1 MLRALLGSLA
11 QPMYLA
17 NPLVPRVS
25 ETEGACYQSRAAC
38 FEQLQIVDSSRT
50 ESGRD
55 DFAAGRVCQDLGF
68 ERVSFLFAAVVIS
81 LLLLFLG
88 RSIGDSRNLRSKC
101 PELASTTTTSKTT
114 TSKTAFILVRD
125 FLPGR
130 VNLPDC
136 IRASSTRLMVRQT
149 VGSVTHA

>member
-1 MLRALLGSLA
+1 MLGALLGSLA
-11 QPMYLA
+11 QTVDFA
-17 NPLVPRVS
+17 NTLI
-25 ETEGACYQSRAAC
+25 ACVAEAESVRCQSRAAC
-38 FEQLQIVDSSRT
+38 FEQLQIVDSSGAKGSRH
-50 ESGRD
+50 
-55 DFAAGRVCQDLGF
+55 DFAAGQVCQDLGF
-68 ERVSFLFAAVVIS
+68 YSVPFLLAAVVIP

-101 PELASTTTTSKTT
+101 PELASTTTTT
-114 TSKTAFILVRD
+114 TSKTVFVLVRD